1 MGSCGGAIS
10 GPEFGTDLAVI
21 CREKDLIAQSGE
33 SIGEATGGAGLQAD
47 LKTLAAFGVYGL
59 SATTAITVQ
68 DTSGV
73 SAVVP
78 LAADLVEAQIRVAE
92 GEPRY
97 TAVYEIE
104 SPEVLTSEA
113 WSKAVEAG
121 RWPSEVRPYTRNR
134 RHVLRK
140 VM

>member
-1 MGSCGGAIS
+1 MPYKTRYVFIAAMDVDPAKEAIFNEVYDKEHIPNLLKVPGVISVTRLTQEPLVLAIGG
-10 GPEFGTDLAVI
+10 
-21 CREKDLIAQSGE
+21 EKKKI
-33 SIGEATGGAGLQAD
+33 
-47 LKTLAAFGVYGL
+47 
-59 SATTAITVQ
+59 
-68 DTSGV
+68 
-73 SAVVP
+73 
-78 LAADLVEAQIRVAE
+78 VAE

-140 VM
+140 VL

>member
-1 MGSCGGAIS
+1 MPYKTRYVFIAAMDVDPAREAIFNEVYDQEHIPNLLKVPGVKSVTRLTQQPLEMFIGG
-10 GPEFGTDLAVI
+10 
-21 CREKDLIAQSGE
+21 EKKKI
-33 SIGEATGGAGLQAD
+33 
-47 LKTLAAFGVYGL
+47 
-59 SATTAITVQ
+59 
-68 DTSGV
+68 
-73 SAVVP
+73 
-78 LAADLVEAQIRVAE
+78 VAE

-121 RWPSEVRPYTRNR
+121 RWPTEVRPYTRNR

>member
-1 MGSCGGAIS
+1 MFPESRSKEPESSPPFKGEPMPYKTRYVFIAAMDVEPGKEAIFNEVYDKEHIPNLLKVPGVKSVTRLTQQPLEMFIGG
-10 GPEFGTDLAVI
+10 
-21 CREKDLIAQSGE
+21 EKKKI
-33 SIGEATGGAGLQAD
+33 
-47 LKTLAAFGVYGL
+47 
-59 SATTAITVQ
+59 
-68 DTSGV
+68 
-73 SAVVP
+73 
-78 LAADLVEAQIRVAE
+78 VAE

-97 TAVYEIE
+97 TAVYEID
-104 SPEVLTSEA
+104 SPGVLTSEA